1 MKKKLAALVLAVTMV
16 MGTGL
21 TVCAETIS
29 DMAGAAEGQTITGDA
44 TLNLPTI
51 KVTVPTTADI
61 VINPF
66 QMVYTDSEDNKSSD
80 QIICVP
86 QDIVNES
93 NVAVAVNV
101 ADLTAKDVSD
111 GILIS
116 TTALTDK
123 ITTKSAFLYL
133 EVVEDGAEFAA
144 YNSKNANQVVIPY
157 VTEGERQ
164 SREPRTQWWYWE
176 QNRMMALQPRHSL
189 PFVVP
194 WLPIPQS

>member
-144 YNSKNANQVVIPY
+144 YNSKNANQVVIPM
-157 VTEGERQ
+157 
-164 SREPRTQWWYWE
+164 SPRGKDKAGSQGRSGGTG
-176 QNRMMALQPRHSL
+176 SKTG
-189 PFVVP
+189 
-194 WLPIPQS
+194 